1 MIKFKQSYR
10 VVQNFIN
17 ELDRESLKILANTHN
32 LNLIK
37 FHTNEAYQDGNI
49 TELYNIRC
57 EKIVK
62 AINFLDEIVILTSML
77 GDEEEA

>member
-1 MIKFKQSYR
+1 MMKFKQSYR

-17 ELDRESLKILANTHN
+17 GLDRESLKILAHTHN

-62 AINFLDEIVILTSML
+62 AINLLDEIVILTSML
-77 GDEEEA
+77 GDEEA